1 MQWFRPKSLS
11 SLMLLGLVVV
21 AVPLLI
27 AIVNAALQMR
37 RLADTSR
44 ELVVVGVSTARATQ
58 DLKSQI
64 DSLDRTSQQYQ
75 VLLNDNLL
83 ELYKEQD
90 SQFSQTRTKLT
101 QNLTSASARQS
112 LETLGRL
119 EASIS
124 GMFLGDPKDA
134 AKLTDLNQRFMR
146 LRGLADRIAQQ
157 SEADIDKQVAG
168 IQHRTLQ
175 AQRRLFWQSTLL
187 LPLTLVTILLVTI
200 AIGRPL
206 RHIDRAISELGAGN
220 YSHPIAV
227 SGPLDLERLGRQLEW
242 LRARLLDHAQERNRF
257 LRHMS
262 HELKT
267 PLANIREGTELLMD
281 GAVGELD
288 SNQRE
293 VAGILRENSIKLQR
307 MIENLLSFSA
317 WQTSSVGLE
326 TTEFRLR
333 PLVKQVLENQQLT
346 LLSQR
351 VRLDVKVED
360 VTLVADRGKLRLI
373 LDNLLSNAVKYSP
386 KGGTIHLGA
395 RTAGSDLVLDVADS
409 GPGIPREDRAHIFDA
424 FYTGKASRST
434 SVKGTGIG
442 LSVVLEFV
450 SAHGGTVQII
460 DGEYPGAHFRIVMP
474 LATPSSH
481 EPAEKA
487 GVRAAASQ
495 GRNPEGSRDRAHA
508 A

>member
-1 MQWFRPKSLS
+1 MLVG
-11 SLMLLGLVVV
+11 LMVV
-21 AVPLLI
+21 AVPLLV
-27 AIVNAALQMR
+27 AIVNAALKMR
-37 RLADTSR
+37 QLADTSR
-44 ELVVVGVSTARATQ
+44 ELVIEGVSTARSTQ

-64 DSLDRTSQQYQ
+64 ESLDRNAQ
-75 VLLNDNLL
+75 
-83 ELYKEQD
+83 LYLVEPKLIDLYREQD
-90 SQFSQTRTKLT
+90 AQFNETRR
-101 QNLTSASARQS
+101 NLAQHLKSDSARQS

-119 EASIS
+119 EASI
-124 GMFLGDPKDA
+124 GALLVPGTKDEA
-134 AKLTDLNQRFMR
+134 QLQDLTQHFKELR
-146 LRGLADRIAQQ
+146 LLADRIAQE
-157 SEADIDKQVAG
+157 SEAFIDAQVAD
-168 IQHRTLQ
+168 IQHRTDE
-175 AQRRLFWQSTLL
+175 AQQRLFLQSALL
-187 LPLTLVTILLVTI
+187 LPLTLVTILVVTL

-220 YSHPIAV
+220 YSHPITV

-288 SNQRE
+288 TNQRE

-326 TTEFRLR
+326 TSEFRLR

-424 FYTGKASRST
+424 FYTGKAARGG

-450 SAHGGTVQII
+450 SAHGGTVQIV
-460 DGEYPGAHFRIVMP
+460 DGQYPGAHFRITMP
-474 LATPSSH
+474 LAAPGSQ
-481 EPAEKA
+481 PAA
-487 GVRAAASQ
+487 PR
-495 GRNPEGSRDRAHA
+495 GRDTESSRDRAHA